1 MPSSPTTKSKAYVSL
16 CDSLGQLYGS
26 CQPTEGRTLMS
37 RRETVIRVDCDGT
50 KRQHEV
56 ELRTWKATA
65 EDGRSVVLETE
76 SWHIARDK
84 ARIALQTQAVTLEEV
99 EEETVLFTDGE
110 GNPLPTQEELARSEE
125 IMKEHPPVA
134 VPLATTALERMK
146 RRAGGDQA

>member
-1 MPSSPTTKSKAYVSL
+1 
-16 CDSLGQLYGS
+16 
-26 CQPTEGRTLMS
+26 MS

-99 EEETVLFTDGE
+99 QEETVLFTDGE
-110 GNPLPTQEELARSEE
+110 GNPLPSHPATQEELARSEE
-125 IMKEHPPVA
+125 IMKEHPPVP

-146 RRAGGDQA
+146 RRAGGDQP